1 MGVSR
6 MCFST
11 RLCESHCSMDIGKM
25 LKLSLS
31 PYFGPWWEIMLDIR
45 IHAEP
50 MSGPTNCEFLLTVT
64 VGVLKT
70 PAF

>member
-1 MGVSR
+1 
-6 MCFST
+6 
-11 RLCESHCSMDIGKM
+11 MDIGKM